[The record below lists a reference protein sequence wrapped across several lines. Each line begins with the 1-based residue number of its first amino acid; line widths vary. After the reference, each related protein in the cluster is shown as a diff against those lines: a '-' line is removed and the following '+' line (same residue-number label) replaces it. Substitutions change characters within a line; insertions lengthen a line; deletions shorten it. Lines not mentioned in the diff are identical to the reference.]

1 MINKYIKGGIYM
13 HRDDQ
18 MTPNE
23 RLGAFMTGKPM
34 DRMLAMPVICSM
46 SGMALG
52 MTHKE
57 KRSTAYNEAM
67 AQVACYERFG
77 NDLTITEYGLHGVG
91 AALGSVM
98 SDPEDAVPAIV
109 KYALEDLNDVGQLD
123 MSKLELKND
132 KKFQLHIEATKI
144 LIDKV
149 GKEVPTGVLITGP
162 FTAAASIYKTE
173 NLLRA
178 TRKNP
183 EKLHQLIHFC
193 NEGLKMIYREFIKAG
208 AIILLCDPIASG
220 TILHRKQ
227 YLEFVLPY
235 TIDLM
240 KDIHDAN
247 GMVCYHIC
255 GDTTSIVGDMVTSG
269 CDMLSIDNRVDL
281 TYTKEVA
288 GSKVPILGN
297 VDPVETLYLGK
308 PEDVDLAVKS
318 CIQKAYDSPCGYILA
333 SGCDLSG
340 NVPLENLDQFMA
352 AARKYGKWPL
362 DPKNFI

>member
-1 MINKYIKGGIYM
+1 M
-13 HRDDQ
+13 HKDDQ

-23 RLGAFMTGKPM
+23 RLNAFMTGKPM
-34 DRMLAMPVICSM
+34 DRILAMPVVCSM
-46 SGMALG
+46 SGLALG

-57 KRSTAYNEAM
+57 KRSTALNEAR
-67 AQVACYERFG
+67 AQIACYERFG
-77 NDLTITEYGLHGVG
+77 NDLAIVEYGLHGVG
-91 AALGSVM
+91 MALGSEM
-98 SDPEDAVPAIV
+98 TDPEDAVPAIT
-109 KYALEDLNDVGQLD
+109 KYVLDDLNDVDQLD
-123 MSKLELKND
+123 MSKLELKKD
-132 KKFQLHIEATKI
+132 KAFQLHLEAAKI
-144 LIDKV
+144 LIDKL
-149 GKEVPTGVLITGP
+149 GKEVPTGVLISGP

-183 EKLHQLIHFC
+183 EKLHKLIKFC
-193 NEGLKMIYREFIKAG
+193 NEGLKMIYREFIKDG
-208 AIILLCDPIASG
+208 ILILLCDPIASG

-255 GDTTSIVGDMVTSG
+255 GDTTSIVGDMVESG

-281 TYTKEVA
+281 SYTKEVA
-288 GSKVPILGN
+288 GNKVPILGN
-297 VDPVETLYLGK
+297 VDPVEVLYLGNVD
-308 PEDVDLAVKS
+308 DVDLAVKK
-318 CIQKAYDSPCGYILA
+318 CIQSAYDSPNGYILA

-340 NVPLENLDQFMA
+340 NLPLENIDQFMA
-352 AARKYGKWPL
+352 SARKYGKWPL
-362 DPKNFI
+362 DPKNFL